1 MRKALVG
8 TFMGG
13 LKMDIL
19 DGIQM
24 FKPRTLKAVI
34 SLARMKDDQLPRHRR
49 CVRPINPTFF
59 SLTLYSLPLI

>member
-1 MRKALVG
+1 MG

-24 FKPRTLKAVI
+24 FRPQTLKAVI
-34 SLARMKDDQLPRHRR
+34 SLARMKDDQLIRH
-49 CVRPINPTFF
+49 
-59 SLTLYSLPLI
+59 